1 MDTST
6 EYTKTIASTMIR
18 GAAALALI
26 TFGNWDLIRDA
37 FKNLKGGKK
46 KEEPATHS
54 DEEYN
59 ALKAKLDNAEKRIDM
74 YETLVRFQDMDIAEL
89 RDQQND

>member
-1 MDTST
+1 MDTSN

-26 TFGNWDLIRDA
+26 TFGNWDFIRDT

-46 KEEPATHS
+46 KEERGTSYP
-54 DEEYN
+54 
-59 ALKAKLDNAEKRIDM
+59 
-74 YETLVRFQDMDIAEL
+74 
-89 RDQQND
+89 